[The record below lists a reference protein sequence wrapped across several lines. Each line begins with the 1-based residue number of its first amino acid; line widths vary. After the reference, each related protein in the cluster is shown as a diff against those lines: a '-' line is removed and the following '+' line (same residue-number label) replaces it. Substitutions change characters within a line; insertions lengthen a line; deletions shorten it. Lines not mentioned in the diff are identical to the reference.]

1 MSLAQQNTA
10 SSYSAYGIGDFQSQ
24 GFSLNNDLG
33 GLGVALRPKQNLNP
47 TNPASLS
54 ALGSATF
61 EAGAKGVSLWQKD
74 QNTSQEFYSLTLSHL
89 SLGFPI
95 REGLAISGG
104 LLPYSFQGYDITKV
118 TPEAGGSLS
127 NNYSGSGGINRAYI
141 NIGLEVIEGLS
152 VGLTGSAFFGQLDQQ
167 IDTTSSEGQ
176 VLVGRVDDTYS
187 IRNQTL
193 DIGLQYQRDFQDKKA
208 TFGVVFSP
216 EAQLDMSHNKSTRTY
231 EATGLNVD
239 TTVYEQSE
247 LNMTFPKSYV
257 FGLAIEKESNW
268 LVSAEYDFRET
279 SKMRLIGAFP
289 HQLRNA
295 TQIKLGGW
303 WTPNAQDI
311 HNYSNIIQYRA
322 GFSYKSG
329 HLSVSTDA
337 NENSQTDINE
347 MSISLGVG
355 LPMKRSKTTANIG
368 LELGKRGTQD
378 GGLIEE
384 NFIKFHLAFTFNDNW
399 FTQRKID

>member
-1 MSLAQQNTA
+1 M
-10 SSYSAYGIGDFQSQ
+10 
-24 GFSLNNDLG
+24 
-33 GLGVALRPKQNLNP
+33 ALRPKQNLNP

-95 REGLAISGG
+95 REGLAVSGG

-118 TPEAGGSLS
+118 TPEAGDSLS

-167 IDTTSSEGQ
+167 IDKTSSEGQ

-216 EAQLDMSHNKSTRTY
+216 EAQLDMRHNKSTRTY